1 MTTANPASLLTSTDW
16 AEEWKQLQALRQRSD
31 DPSYWDGRA
40 KNFGHNDKPGDYAR
54 SFIELADLR
63 EDESVF
69 DMGCGN
75 GALALPLARAG
86 HPVLACDFSG
96 GMLERLRNDAAAE
109 GLTGITSKQMSWSDD
124 WEAAGVLP
132 KSCDVAFASRSIVT
146 SDLRDSLERL
156 SAVARRKCC
165 ITLSTGHS
173 PRSDENIMRAIGMTE
188 AVGQDFWYALN
199 ILIQM
204 GVKPQLQ
211 YIKSERYDIYES
223 FEEAF
228 GNVSLM
234 LEGMGELVTASRKQE
249 LTENLHAWCTQHLK
263 ACEGGFM
270 FDEPRLVSWAFIS
283 WDV

>member
-124 WEAAGVLP
+124 WEATGVLP
-132 KSCDVAFASRSIVT
+132 KSCDVAIASRSIVT

-156 SAVARRKCC
+156 SSVARRKCC

-270 FDEPRLVSWAFIS
+270 FDEPRVVSWAFIS

>member
-124 WEAAGVLP
+124 WEAAGVIP

-156 SAVARRKCC
+156 SSVARRKCC

-173 PRSDENIMRAIGMTE
+173 PRSDENILRAIGMTE
-188 AVGQDFWYALN
+188 AVGRDYWYALN

-204 GVKPQLQ
+204 GIKPELQ
-211 YIKSERYDIYES
+211 YIKSARHDIYES
-223 FEEAF
+223 FDEAY
-228 GNVSLM
+228 GNASLM
-234 LEGMGELVTASRKQE
+234 LEGMGELVTPQRKHQ
-249 LTENLHAWCTQHLK
+249 LAQNLHAWVTEHLK
-263 ACEGGFM
+263 PCESGFM
-270 FDEPRLVSWAFIS
+270 FDEPRVVSWAFIS
-283 WDV
+283 WDA